1 MEYANTLTGTA
12 KTLYMAGYNAA
23 IHFGEN
29 PEEAHQGGL
38 LQIAK
43 IAKLRKL
50 ADRGQ
55 IIKH

>member
-12 KTLYMAGYNAA
+12 KVLYRAGYNAA
-23 IHFGEN
+23 IHFGET
-29 PEEAHQGGL
+29 PEAAHREGL
-38 LQIAK
+38 KQIAK